1 MIGRVVVLDSLGD
14 QAAAALVV
22 DGQLEEL
29 LIDPAND
36 TPLPGAIY
44 RAVADRPMKGQGGM
58 FVKLP
63 GGSGFLRQTDGIAP
77 GQRVIVQ
84 VTGPAEPGKALPV
97 TTRLLFKS
105 RLAIVTPGAPGLNI
119 SRRIKDE
126 ALRAELEALAAE
138 GMDGAAED
146 LGLILR
152 SAAALAEGDEIAEDI
167 TAMRDLAQAVLAD
180 LTGGPELLVEGAG
193 AHETAWRDWAD
204 PAPDEVVEAGFEAQ
218 GVHEMIA
225 ALRTPRVDLVGG
237 GNMLI
242 ETTRALVAVDVNTGP
257 DTSPAASLKVNIAA
271 ARDLPRQLR
280 LRGLGGQIV
289 VDFAPMP
296 KKGPQHPGPGDPRRL
311 QDRGGRNQSGRMD
324 QPWPVRDDPQAR
336 PPAADG
342 SAAVTCPICAKETDA
357 KYRPFC
363 SRRCADIDLGKWL
376 NESYVLPGKDSED
389 DSAAMPD
396 EGDLPH

>member
-1 MIGRVVVLDSLGD
+1 MIGRVVVLDDLGG

-29 LIDPAND
+29 LIDPADD

-77 GQRVIVQ
+77 GQRIIVQ
-84 VTGPAEPGKALPV
+84 VTGPAEGGKALPV
-97 TTRLLFKS
+97 TSRLLFKS

-126 ALRAELEALAAE
+126 DARADLEALAAE
-138 GMDGAAED
+138 GMAGAEEG

-152 SAAALAEGDEIAEDI
+152 SAAEHAEAEEVADDIAAMRELAEAVL
-167 TAMRDLAQAVLAD
+167 RDLD
-180 LTGGPELLVEGAG
+180 GGPELLVEGAG

-204 PAPDEVVEAGFEAQ
+204 PAPDEVIQGGFEAQ
-218 GVHEMIA
+218 GVHEMLA
-225 ALRTPRVDLVGG
+225 ALRTPKVDLPGG

-242 ETTRALVAVDVNTGP
+242 EQTRAVVAVDVNTGP

-296 KKGPQHPGPGDPRRL
+296 KKERAILDQVLRAAFKTEAAETNLAGWTTLGLFEMTRKRDRL
-311 QDRGGRNQSGRMD
+311 
-324 QPWPVRDDPQAR
+324 P
-336 PPAADG
+336 
-342 SAAVTCPICAKETDA
+342 
-357 KYRPFC
+357 
-363 SRRCADIDLGKWL
+363 L
-376 NESYVLPGKDSED
+376 NEILP
-389 DSAAMPD
+389 
-396 EGDLPH
+396 